1 MLGNILH
8 GCFLTHTD
16 TTSGSSGDINLI
28 ANFTDYL
35 FTENPQRKHSVHSRP
50 EDIAATVDY
59 LLKVHNGLK
68 PKDDLDHLGNR
79 RVRVIG
85 ELLENQFRM
94 GLLQI
99 RRTTRERLS
108 TNSDMENVLPSSLVN
123 PKPLMMALREFFGS
137 NQLSQFMQQIN
148 PLDELTHKRR
158 ISAIGPGGLHRD
170 RATAAV
176 RDVHRTHYG
185 RVCPLETPEGPSIGL
200 IVSLAC
206 YGRINPYGFIETP
219 YHKVENGSASE
230 DVEYLTADNE
240 DSAHIAAKSTPRNVV
255 QNGDSEVAPGHLL
268 PVRSGEEVLSL
279 PIEKIDYIGV
289 APQQIVGISAALV
302 PFLEHEDANRALMG
316 ANHQRQ
322 AVPTHPSTSTPRRN
336 RYGRTRSTV
345 LRRTHH
351 SKARRNRHKRF
362 R

>member
-1 MLGNILH
+1 MRTL
-8 GCFLTHTD
+8 
-16 TTSGSSGDINLI
+16 
-28 ANFTDYL
+28 
-35 FTENPQRKHSVHSRP
+35 RP
-50 EDIAATVDY
+50 EDIAATVGY
-59 LLKVHNGLK
+59 LLKVHNGVA

-94 GLLQI
+94 GLFQI

-108 TNSDMENVLPSSLVN
+108 TNNDIAKVVPSSLIH

-219 YHKVENGSASE
+219 YHKVEDGPALGP
-230 DVEYLTADNE
+230 VEYLTADSE
-240 DSAHIAAKSTPRNVV
+240 DTAYIAAKAPSYDTQKAGNGKESGLQTPPI
-255 QNGDSEVAPGHLL
+255 EHTL
-268 PVRSGEEVLSL
+268 PVRSARRCAL
-279 PIEKIDYIGV
+279 PSDGKSGLYRC
-289 APQQIVGISAALV
+289 ISTADRRH
-302 PFLEHEDANRALMG
+302 FCRAEFHSW
-316 ANHQRQ
+316 N
-322 AVPTHPSTSTPRRN
+322 T
-336 RYGRTRSTV
+336 RTRTV
-345 LRRTHH
+345 R
-351 SKARRNRHKRF
+351 
-362 R
+362 